1 MKFAERKSSLFL
13 YLRAI
18 GNPFWRQTWEYS
30 LLVPLLPKRTNQN
43 ALSYR
48 FWRVFVCVSLTRM
61 SSTESSTCS
70 SPELMDLSGCFSS
83 PLRPSPNTSS
93 SSSSS
98 SSGLRSLRRKRRAS
112 NYLKG
117 TARAPYKSRTLG
129 KPLSPL
135 APFSSKGEQQTRPA
149 ACAVCTPVLTTLVPA
164 FQAAG
169 MHGPYLHNR
178 HSSHPAPKKARTRQ
192 HRNVK
197 GENDWILGNLFDSQ
211 GNYMFCCNC
220 ILAWI
225 DVHKGRLA
233 RLRKVKQ
240 LQQLQP
246 LQEMT
251 KQQVDDSKLLQ
262 HVVMPEGVH
271 VSLAKWWATLRK
283 DHRVTIRYPH
293 GSHGLTGKPS
303 NRQDKQLIEVI
314 IVTLIQYK

>member
-1 MKFAERKSSLFL
+1 
-13 YLRAI
+13 
-18 GNPFWRQTWEYS
+18 
-30 LLVPLLPKRTNQN
+30 
-43 ALSYR
+43 
-48 FWRVFVCVSLTRM
+48 
-61 SSTESSTCS
+61 
-70 SPELMDLSGCFSS
+70 
-83 PLRPSPNTSS
+83 
-93 SSSSS
+93 
-98 SSGLRSLRRKRRAS
+98 
-112 NYLKG
+112 
-117 TARAPYKSRTLG
+117 
-129 KPLSPL
+129 
-135 APFSSKGEQQTRPA
+135 
-149 ACAVCTPVLTTLVPA
+149 
-164 FQAAG
+164 

-211 GNYMFCCNC
+211 GNYKFCCNC
-220 ILAWI
+220 ILVWI

-262 HVVMPEGVH
+262 HVVMPEDLH
-271 VSLAKWWATLRK
+271 VSLAKWWAILRK
-283 DHRVTIRYPH
+283 DDRVTVRYPH

-314 IVTLIQYK
+314 IITLIQYK